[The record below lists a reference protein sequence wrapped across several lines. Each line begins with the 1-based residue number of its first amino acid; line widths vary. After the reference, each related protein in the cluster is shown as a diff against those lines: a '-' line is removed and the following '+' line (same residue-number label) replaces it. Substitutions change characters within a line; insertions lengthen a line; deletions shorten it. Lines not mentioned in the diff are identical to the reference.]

1 MLSKK
6 PVCAKAQVTH
16 APLSPQP
23 RMLWSP
29 GKLPLC
35 CSVPP
40 AKPISSTYL
49 GTSQLGD
56 EGSSMELSPGK
67 SLDVWEKNPRESFAL
82 GGTHRR

>member
-16 APLSPQP
+16 DPPSPQP
-23 RMLWSP
+23 RMLRSP
-29 GKLPLC
+29 GKVPPC

-40 AKPISSTYL
+40 AKPISSTRP
-49 GTSQLGD
+49 GTSRLGD
-56 EGSSMELSPGK
+56 GGFSMELSPGK
-67 SLDVWEKNPRESFAL
+67 SLDVWETKPRESFAL